1 MTIPTDP
8 TYGACGSSRP
18 WDRRS
23 VLKAA
28 GFSAAGWLTPLADAL
43 AARDATTRGRPR
55 SLILLWLKGGA
66 SQLETFD
73 PHPGSPIA
81 HGARAIDTALPGVK
95 LGESLVQTAE
105 LLPRLCLVRS
115 MVGKEGD
122 HERAVYQAKTGY
134 QIDPSLVHPSIG
146 AVVCHELPD
155 TRLDIPAHISILP
168 GQWPARGGHLGA
180 QYDAFKIGDPTQPIP
195 DVSARVAADR
205 AARRL
210 EHLDLVEQA
219 FARGREPGLDQDRTL
234 HREHIAQARR
244 MMSSEQLAAFDVNE
258 ATAAERA
265 AYGDTPFGRGCLAAT
280 RLVEA
285 GVRCVEVT
293 LDGWDTHAN
302 NHELQNSRAAILDT
316 ALAALIRDLI
326 ARDLLD
332 QTLVVCGGEFGR
344 TPKLNP
350 LEGRDHW
357 PDGFSFVLAG
367 GGIRAGHVHGATDPS
382 GAKQA
387 PADPVRVADLHATLM
402 HALGIDPAYEM
413 MTSANRP
420 IAFSEGRVIHDL
432 LRA

>member
-1 MTIPTDP
+1 MTSFHQPFP
-8 TYGACGSSRP
+8 GACGSSTP
-18 WDRRS
+18 WHRRTL
-23 VLKAA
+23 LKAA

-43 AARDATTRGRPR
+43 AMRSESERSRPR

-73 PHPGSPIA
+73 PHPGSAIA

-115 MVGKEGD
+115 MVGREGD
-122 HERAVYQAKTGY
+122 HERAVYLAKTGY
-134 QIDPSLVHPSIG
+134 QIDPSLVHPSLG

-168 GQWPARGGHLGA
+168 NQWPARGGHLGA
-180 QYDAFKIGDPTQPIP
+180 QYDAFKIGDPTNPIP
-195 DVSARVAADR
+195 DVRARVAADR
-205 AARRL
+205 DARRL
-210 EHLDLVEQA
+210 EHLDLVENA
-219 FARGREPGLDQDRTL
+219 FARGREPGLDQRRTL
-234 HREHIAQARR
+234 HREHITQARR

-265 AYGDTPFGRGCLAAT
+265 AYGDSPFGRGCLAAT

-302 NHELQNSRAAILDT
+302 NHELQNARAAILDT

-332 QTLVVCGGEFGR
+332 RTLVVCGGEFGR

-357 PDGFSFVLAG
+357 PDGFSFVFAG
-367 GGIRAGHVHGATDPS
+367 GGVREGHVHGATDPS
-382 GAKQA
+382 GEKQP
-387 PADPVRVADLHATLM
+387 PADPVRVEDLHATLM
-402 HALGIDPAYEM
+402 HALGIDPDYEM

-432 LRA
+432 LRS